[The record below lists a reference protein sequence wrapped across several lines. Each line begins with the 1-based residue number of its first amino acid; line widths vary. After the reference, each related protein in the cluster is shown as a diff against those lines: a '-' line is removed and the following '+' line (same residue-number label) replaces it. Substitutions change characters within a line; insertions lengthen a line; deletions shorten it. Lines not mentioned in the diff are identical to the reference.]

1 MSVTYIPRHFEF
13 HGLKEKHDFIDTYN
27 FGQLICTNGD
37 NLNIAFLPFSLNLTN
52 FPLGSLQCH
61 VARNNS
67 IWRDIKK
74 GRITAIF
81 LGPHAYISP
90 RWYSSSDQV
99 PTWNYSAVFAEG
111 RATLLDDDQL
121 IPLLKTLTDSEEN
134 RTRNKSKWSTK
145 EVGTPKYRSMMKAIV
160 GIELQIEKIYGKLK
174 MSQNRSSKDRVG
186 AINGLGEGAS
196 ENHVAVAKMI
206 KEINEE

>member
-74 GRITAIF
+74 GRVTAIF

-90 RWYSSSDQV
+90 RWYSNSDQV

-196 ENHVAVAKMI
+196 ENHLAVAKMI

>member
-74 GRITAIF
+74 GRVTAIF

-90 RWYSSSDQV
+90 RWYSNSDQV

-174 MSQNRSSKDRVG
+174 MLQNRSSKDRVG

-196 ENHVAVAKMI
+196 ENHLAVAKMI

>member
-1 MSVTYIPRHFEF
+1 MSVTYVPKYFEF

-27 FGQLICTNGD
+27 FGQLICTHGD
-37 NLNIAFLPFSLNLTN
+37 NLNIAFLPFLLNRTK

-67 IWRDIKK
+67 IWRGVKK
-74 GRITAIF
+74 GRMTAIF
-81 LGPHAYISP
+81 SGPHAYISP
-90 RWYSSSDQV
+90 RWYSSSNQV

-111 RATLLDDDQL
+111 RATLLSSDQI
-121 IPLLKTLTDSEEN
+121 IPLLTKLTDSEEN
-134 RTRNKSKWSTK
+134 RTRNTSKWSTK
-145 EVGTPKYRSMMKAIV
+145 EVETPTYRSMMKAIV

-174 MSQNRSSKDRVG
+174 MSQNRAYKDRIG
-186 AINGLGEGAS
+186 AINGLRESAS

>member
-1 MSVTYIPRHFEF
+1 MSVTYVPRHFEF
-13 HGLKEKHDFIDTYN
+13 HGLKEKHDFIDKYN
-27 FGQLICTNGD
+27 FGQLICTHGD
-37 NLNIAFLPFSLNLTN
+37 NLNIAFLPFLLNRTN

-74 GRITAIF
+74 GRMTAIF
-81 LGPHAYISP
+81 SGPHAYISP
-90 RWYSSSDQV
+90 QWYSSLNQV

-111 RATLLDDDQL
+111 RATLLNDDQI
-121 IPLLKTLTDSEEN
+121 IPLLTKLTDSEEN

-145 EVGTPKYRSMMKAIV
+145 EVGTPKYLSMMKAIV

-186 AINGLGEGAS
+186 VINGLRESSS

>member
-1 MSVTYIPRHFEF
+1 MSVTYVPKHFEF
-13 HGLKEKHDFIDTYN
+13 NGLKEKHDFIDKYN
-27 FGQLICTNGD
+27 FGQLICTHGD
-37 NLNIAFLPFSLNLTN
+37 NLNIAFLPFLLNRTN

-74 GRITAIF
+74 GRMTAIF
-81 LGPHAYISP
+81 SGPHAYISP
-90 RWYSSSDQV
+90 QWYSSLNQV

-111 RATLLDDDQL
+111 RATLLNDDQL
-121 IPLLKTLTDSEEN
+121 VPLLKTLTDSEEN

-145 EVGTPKYRSMMKAIV
+145 EVGTTKYRYMMKAIV

-186 AINGLGEGAS
+186 AINRLKESAS

>member
-1 MSVTYIPRHFEF
+1 MSVTYVPKHFEF
-13 HGLKEKHDFIDTYN
+13 HGLKEKHDFIDKYN
-27 FGQLICTNGD
+27 FGQLICTHGE
-37 NLNIAFLPFSLNLTN
+37 NLNIAFLPFLLNRTN

-74 GRITAIF
+74 GRMTAIF
-81 LGPHAYISP
+81 SGPHAYISP
-90 RWYSSSDQV
+90 QWYSSLNQV

-111 RATLLDDDQL
+111 RATLLNDDQI
-121 IPLLKTLTDSEEN
+121 IPLLKKLTDNAEN
-134 RTRNKSKWSTK
+134 RTENKSKWSTK
-145 EVGTPKYRSMMKAIV
+145 EVGTSKYHSMITAIV

-186 AINGLGEGAS
+186 VINGLRESSS

>member
-1 MSVTYIPRHFEF
+1 M
-13 HGLKEKHDFIDTYN
+13 
-27 FGQLICTNGD
+27 
-37 NLNIAFLPFSLNLTN
+37 
-52 FPLGSLQCH
+52 
-61 VARNNS
+61 
-67 IWRDIKK
+67 
-74 GRITAIF
+74 TAIF
-81 LGPHAYISP
+81 SGPHAYISP

-111 RATLLDDDQL
+111 RATLLNEDRL
-121 IPLLKTLTDSEEN
+121 VPLLKTLTDSEEN

-145 EVGTPKYRSMMKAIV
+145 EVGTTKYRSMMKAIV

-186 AINGLGEGAS
+186 AINGLRESAS

>member
-37 NLNIAFLPFSLNLTN
+37 NLNIAFLPFSLDRTN

>member
-37 NLNIAFLPFSLNLTN
+37 NLNIAFLPFSLNRTN
-52 FPLGSLQCH
+52 FHLGALQCH

-74 GRITAIF
+74 GRMTAIF
-81 LGPHAYISP
+81 SGPHAYISP

-111 RATLLDDDQL
+111 RATLLNEDQL
-121 IPLLKTLTDSEEN
+121 VPLLKTLTDSEEN

-174 MSQNRSSKDRVG
+174 MSQNRSSKDRAG
-186 AINGLGEGAS
+186 AINGLLESAS
-196 ENHVAVAKMI
+196 ENHGVVAKMI

>member
-13 HGLKEKHDFIDTYN
+13 HGLKEKHHFIDTYN

>member
-1 MSVTYIPRHFEF
+1 MSVSYIPRHFEF

-27 FGQLICTNGD
+27 FGQLISTNGD
-37 NLNIAFLPFSLNLTN
+37 NLNIAFLPFSLNRTN
-52 FPLGSLQCH
+52 FPLGALQCH

-74 GRITAIF
+74 GRMTAIF
-81 LGPHAYISP
+81 SGPHAYISP

-111 RATLLDDDQL
+111 RATLLNEDQL
-121 IPLLKTLTDSEEN
+121 VPLLKTLTDSEEN

-145 EVGTPKYRSMMKAIV
+145 EVGTTKYRYMMKAIV

-186 AINGLGEGAS
+186 AINGLRESAS
-196 ENHVAVAKMI
+196 EYHVAVAKMI

>member
-1 MSVTYIPRHFEF
+1 MSVTYIPKHFEF
-13 HGLKEKHDFIDTYN
+13 HGLKEKHDFIEKYN
-27 FGQLICTNGD
+27 FGQLICTRED
-37 NLNIAFLPFSLNLTN
+37 NLNMSYLPFSLNRTD

-61 VARNNS
+61 VAKNNS
-67 IWRDIKK
+67 IWRDITKS
-74 GRITAIF
+74 RITAVF
-81 LGPHAYISP
+81 SGPHAYISP
-90 RWYSSSDQV
+90 CWYSSDNQV

-111 RATLLDDDQL
+111 RATLLNDDQL
-121 IPLLKTLTDSEEN
+121 TRLLKTLTDSEEN

-186 AINGLGEGAS
+186 AINGLRESAS

>member
-37 NLNIAFLPFSLNLTN
+37 NLNIAFLPFSLIRSN
-52 FPLGSLQCH
+52 FPLGALQCH

-74 GRITAIF
+74 GRMTAIF
-81 LGPHAYISP
+81 SGPHAYISP

-111 RATLLDDDQL
+111 RATLLNDDQL
-121 IPLLKTLTDSEEN
+121 TRLLKTLTDSEEN

-145 EVGTPKYRSMMKAIV
+145 EVGTTKYRSMMKAIV

-186 AINGLGEGAS
+186 AINGLRESES

>member
-1 MSVTYIPRHFEF
+1 
-13 HGLKEKHDFIDTYN
+13 
-27 FGQLICTNGD
+27 
-37 NLNIAFLPFSLNLTN
+37 
-52 FPLGSLQCH
+52 

-74 GRITAIF
+74 GRMTAIF
-81 LGPHAYISP
+81 SGPHAYISP
-90 RWYSSSDQV
+90 QWYSSLNQV

-111 RATLLDDDQL
+111 RATLLNDDQI
-121 IPLLKTLTDSEEN
+121 IPLLKKLTDNAEN
-134 RTRNKSKWSTK
+134 RTENKSKWSTK
-145 EVGTPKYRSMMKAIV
+145 EVGTSKYHSMITAIV

-186 AINGLGEGAS
+186 VINGLRESSS